1 MIRMR
6 SRGRTSRCWRRS
18 RPGTP
23 NASPR
28 MSTTISATPGAKSAN
43 WYGSSRRRR
52 AMSTHPRAGFVSNQ
66 RSNRVK
72 AVHTELHRS
81 HDPQFFLVRGVVKR
95 TTEQPERADR
105 LLKGLKDGKHQLVEP
120 KTFGQGPRARIHSPE
135 YLSFLSEA
143 WEAWT
148 ALGDSGPE
156 MIGNIH
162 PVRHAATY
170 PTHITGK
177 LGWHT
182 ADTAAPIG
190 PGTWAAACAAT
201 DVAVTAAQMVM
212 DGEDATYA
220 LCRPPG
226 HHAYR
231 DMAGGFCFLNNSA
244 IAAAHL
250 RQKHERAV
258 ILDVDVH
265 HGNGT
270 QGIFYARPDVY
281 TVSIHADPVAYYP
294 YVWGYAHE
302 RGEGPGLGTNL
313 NIPLAIGT
321 GDDGYIQAMDV
332 ARKAVKSFA
341 PGALVIALGLDA
353 SEHDPLKGLAVTTPG
368 FRRIGQAIAKMGLP
382 TVFVQEGGYLS
393 DILGANLISV
403 LAGFEE
409 AR

>member
-1 MIRMR
+1 M
-6 SRGRTSRCWRRS
+6 
-18 RPGTP
+18 
-23 NASPR
+23 
-28 MSTTISATPGAKSAN
+28 
-43 WYGSSRRRR
+43 
-52 AMSTHPRAGFVSNQ
+52 
-66 RSNRVK
+66 K

-120 KTFGQGPRARIHSPE
+120 TKFGQGPRARIHSPE

-143 WEAWT
+143 WDAWT

-170 PTHITGK
+170 PTHIVGK

-190 PGTWAAACAAT
+190 PGTWAAVCAAT

-250 RQKHERAV
+250 RQKHERVV

-281 TVSIHADPVAYYP
+281 TISIHANPVAYYP
-294 YVWGYAHE
+294 YVWGYSHE

-321 GDDGYIQAMDV
+321 GDDGYMQALDL
-332 ARKAVKSFA
+332 ARRAIESFA

-353 SEHDPLKGLAVTTPG
+353 SEHDPLKGLSVTTPG
-368 FRRIGQAIAKMGLP
+368 FRRIGQAIARMGLP

-393 DILGANLISV
+393 DILGANLTSV

>member
-1 MIRMR
+1 M
-6 SRGRTSRCWRRS
+6 
-18 RPGTP
+18 
-23 NASPR
+23 
-28 MSTTISATPGAKSAN
+28 
-43 WYGSSRRRR
+43 
-52 AMSTHPRAGFVSNQ
+52 
-66 RSNRVK
+66 K

-81 HDPQFFLVRGVVKR
+81 HDPQFFLVRGVIKR

-105 LLKGLKDGKHQLVEP
+105 LLKGLKDGRHQLVEGT
-120 KTFGQGPRARIHSPE
+120 KFGQGPRARVHSPE

-143 WEAWT
+143 WDAWA
-148 ALGDSGPE
+148 ALGDAGPE

-162 PVRHAATY
+162 PVRQAATY
-170 PTHITGK
+170 PTHIVGK

-190 PGTWAAACAAT
+190 PGTWAAACAAA
-201 DVAVTAAQMVM
+201 DVATTASELVIK
-212 DGEDATYA
+212 GEDAVYA

-250 RQKHERAV
+250 RLKYERVV
-258 ILDVDVH
+258 ILDMDVH

-270 QGIFYARPDVY
+270 QGIFYARPDVF
-281 TVSIHADPVAYYP
+281 TISIHADPLSYYP
-294 YVWGYAHE
+294 FVWGYSHE
-302 RGEGPGLGTNL
+302 RGEGPGLGANL

-321 GDDGYIQAMDV
+321 GDEGYMQALTV
-332 ARKAVKSFA
+332 AQNAIAAFA
-341 PGALVIALGLDA
+341 PGALVVALGLDA
-353 SEHDPLKGLAVTTPG
+353 SEHDPLKGLSVTTSG
-368 FRRIGQAIAKMGLP
+368 FRGIGRAIARIGLP

-393 DILGANLISV
+393 DILGANLTSV

>member
-1 MIRMR
+1 MKIIY
-6 SRGRTSRCWRRS
+6 SDKH
-18 RPGTP
+18 
-23 NASPR
+23 A
-28 MSTTISATPGAKSAN
+28 
-43 WYGSSRRRR
+43 
-52 AMSTHPRAGFVSNQ
+52 Q
-66 RSNRVK
+66 
-72 AVHTELHRS
+72 
-81 HDPQFFLVRGVVKR
+81 HDPQTFFVRGVKQR
-95 TTEQPERADR
+95 SAEQPERAER
-105 LLKGLKDGKHQLVEP
+105 LLAAAKGAGHEIVP
-120 KTFGQGPRARIHSPE
+120 PTAHSSVPAETVHTPE
-135 YLSFLSEA
+135 YIEFLKTIARDWARLPNASTEVV
-143 WEAWT
+143 
-148 ALGDSGPE
+148 P
-156 MIGNIH
+156 NVH
-162 PVRHAATY
+162 PARYPATY
-170 PTHITGK
+170 PRALAGRA
-177 LGWHT
+177 GWHQV
-182 ADTAAPIG
+182 DTSCPIG
-190 PGTWAAACAAT
+190 PGTWDAALAASE
-201 DVAVTAAQMVM
+201 VSATAADLVLA
-212 DGEDATYA
+212 GERQAYA

-231 DMAGGFCFLNNSA
+231 DMAGGFCFLNNSG

-250 RQKHERAV
+250 RQRHERVV

-332 ARKAVKSFA
+332 ARKAIESFA

-393 DILGANLISV
+393 DILGANLTSV

>member
-1 MIRMR
+1 M
-6 SRGRTSRCWRRS
+6 
-18 RPGTP
+18 
-23 NASPR
+23 
-28 MSTTISATPGAKSAN
+28 
-43 WYGSSRRRR
+43 
-52 AMSTHPRAGFVSNQ
+52 
-66 RSNRVK
+66 K

-95 TTEQPERADR
+95 TTEHPERADR
-105 LLKGLKDGKHQLVEP
+105 LLRGLKDGKHQLVEP
-120 KTFGQGPRARIHSPE
+120 TKFGQGPRARIHSPE

-143 WEAWT
+143 WDAWT

-156 MIGNIH
+156 MIGNVH

-170 PTHITGK
+170 PSHIVGK

-250 RQKHERAV
+250 RLKHERVA

-302 RGEGPGLGTNL
+302 CGEGPGLGANL

-321 GDDGYIQAMDV
+321 GDDGYIRAMDV
-332 ARKAVKSFA
+332 ARKAIESFA

-353 SEHDPLKGLAVTTPG
+353 SEHDPLKGLAVTTSG
-368 FRRIGQAIAKMGLP
+368 FRRIGQAIAKLGLP

-393 DILGANLISV
+393 DILGANLTSV